1 MPGMM
6 GVWGDN
12 YKNFDPA
19 LLMETIDPLSLSNTN
34 MFDTDDVFLAVSSLR
49 NTPLRGSRYYKDS
62 RYIACFSGDLID
74 TPTVPWNSIIDDFK
88 NNNYQHFA
96 DYRGAFAIAIFDRI
110 EKCISIISDRI
121 SQQPIFYC
129 IASNGI
135 AFSTAISTFCRLL
148 EAPEFNVDW
157 LYEWTFFN
165 YPIDQTTI
173 LKDVQRMPP
182 ASILKYDLRTRT
194 SSLFEYAARFKR
206 RDNLIVGRQALEYAW
221 TVFSERVPKYF
232 VGDSEIACSLTGG
245 FDSRV
250 VLSLAPPEIRDSVR
264 IYTYGVDGCFDLL
277 EATKV
282 SDELQL
288 PHTKIIFDDR
298 YLEELPELIYE
309 TVYLSN
315 GLQGVNRSTMP
326 YVYRT
331 LSDNGQK
338 FPVTMSGISGD
349 HFFRGQ
355 GPVPDI
361 ISPAMEQIFMT
372 GEKVVNEELYRAVYG
387 DQFGDFA
394 NHVDGVLARLE
405 DVHGEFSLPE
415 AHLSFLVYEVASNH
429 FVGETFIAN
438 NYSTIRVPYWDTD
451 IIRLA
456 YEIEYST
463 LTFSMFLPTR
473 RDPYREN
480 LLQAYLFQRNPE
492 FAKLPIYDVPPTLR
506 SENGK
511 LRYYAY
517 KAVRHGPRVIRS
529 RLKLLC
535 YPRLEEWESWYKTVL
550 AEEVSPLISENS
562 AALNYLNLGFFEQM
576 RQENNI
582 YWLGKIA
589 TTEIILNLIKN
600 RWKI

>member
-12 YKNFDPA
+12 YKNFDAA
-19 LLMETIDPLSLSNTN
+19 LLMETIDPLSLSDTN
-34 MFDTDDVFLAVSSLR
+34 VFDTDDVFLAVSSLR

-62 RYIACFSGDLID
+62 RYIACFSGDLVD
-74 TPTVPWNSIIDDFK
+74 TPTVPWNSIMNDFK

-96 DYRGAFAIAIFDRI
+96 DYRGTFAIAIFDRI

-121 SQQPIFYC
+121 SQQPIFYF
-129 IASNGI
+129 ITSNGI
-135 AFSTAISTFCRLL
+135 VFSTAISTFCRLL
-148 EAPEFNVDW
+148 EAPEFNVNW

-165 YPIDQTTI
+165 YPIGQTTI
-173 LKDVQRMPP
+173 LKGVQRMPP
-182 ASILKYDLRTRT
+182 ASILKYDFRTRT
-194 SSLFEYAARFKR
+194 FSLFEYAELFKR
-206 RDNLIVGRQALEYAW
+206 RDNLIVGHQALEYAW
-221 TVFSERVPKYF
+221 TVFSDRVPKYF
-232 VGDSEIACSLTGG
+232 TGGSKIACSLSGG
-245 FDSRV
+245 FDSRAI
-250 VLSLAPPEIRDSVR
+250 LSLAPPEVRDSIQ
-264 IYTYGVDGCFDLL
+264 IYTYGVGGCFDLL
-277 EATKV
+277 EAAKV

-288 PHTKIIFDDR
+288 PHIKIEFNDKF
-298 YLEELPELIYE
+298 LEELPKLMYE

-331 LSDNGQK
+331 LTDNGQK
-338 FPVTMSGISGD
+338 FPVIMSGISGD
-349 HFFRGQ
+349 HFFRGHAS
-355 GPVPDI
+355 VPDI
-361 ISPAMEQIFMT
+361 ISSVMEQIFQT
-372 GEKVVNEELYRAVYG
+372 GEKIVDEELYRAVYG
-387 DQFGDFA
+387 DHFGDFA
-394 NHVDGVLARLE
+394 HHISDVLDKLE
-405 DVHGEFSLPE
+405 DMHGRLNLPE
-415 AHLSFLVYEVASNH
+415 AHLSFLIYEVAPHH
-429 FVGETFIAN
+429 FIGETFIAN

-463 LTFSMFLPTR
+463 LTFSMFLPIK

-480 LLQAYLFQRNPE
+480 LMQAYLFQRNPE

-517 KAVRHGPRVIRS
+517 KAVRHGPKAIRS
-529 RLKLLC
+529 RLKLLR
-535 YPRLEEWESWYKTVL
+535 YPSLEEWESWYKTVL
-550 AEEVSPLISENS
+550 VEEVGTLISENS
-562 AALNYLNLGFFEQM
+562 AVSNYLNLGFLEQM
-576 RQENNI
+576 RQQDNI

>member
-12 YKNFDPA
+12 YKDFDPA

-34 MFDTDDVFLAVSSLR
+34 VVDTDDVFLAVSSLR
-49 NTPLRGSRYYKDS
+49 NTPLRGLKYYKDS
-62 RYIACFSGDLID
+62 RYVACFSGDLLD
-74 TPTVPWNSIIDDFK
+74 TPTVPWNSIIDGFK
-88 NNNYQHFA
+88 NKSHQHFA
-96 DYRGAFAIAIFDRI
+96 DYRGTFAIAIYDGI
-110 EKCISIISDRI
+110 EECISIISDRI
-121 SQQPIFYC
+121 SQHPIFYC
-129 IASNGI
+129 ITRSGI
-135 AFSTAISTFCRLL
+135 IFSTAISTFCRLL
-148 EAPEFNVDW
+148 EAPEFNVNW

-194 SSLFEYAARFKR
+194 FSLFEYAACFKR
-206 RDNLIVGRQALEYAW
+206 RDNLIAGRQALEYAW

-250 VLSLAPPEIRDSVR
+250 VLSLAPPEIRDLIR

-298 YLEELPELIYE
+298 FLEELPELIYE

-331 LSDNGQK
+331 LSDSGQK

-372 GEKVVNEELYRAVYG
+372 GEKAVNEELYRAVYG
-387 DQFGDFA
+387 DHFGDFA
-394 NHVDGVLARLE
+394 NHVDDVLARLE
-405 DVHGEFSLPE
+405 DMHGEFNLPE

-429 FVGETFIAN
+429 FVGETSIAN
-438 NYSTIRVPYWDTD
+438 NYATIRVPYWDTD

-456 YEIEYST
+456 HEIAYST
-463 LTFSMFLPTR
+463 LTLSRFLPIK
-473 RDPYREN
+473 RDAYPEN
-480 LLQAYLFQRNPE
+480 ILHAYLLQRNPE
-492 FAKLPIYDVPPTLR
+492 FARLPIYDVPPTLH

-511 LRYYAY
+511 FRYYAY
-517 KAVRHGPRVIRS
+517 KAVRHGPKVIRS
-529 RLKLLC
+529 RLKLLR
-535 YPRLEEWESWYKTVL
+535 YPHLEEWKDWYKTVL
-550 AEEVSPLISENS
+550 AEEVRTLISENS
-562 AALNYLNLGFFEQM
+562 AVSSYLNLEFIEQM
-576 RQENNI
+576 IQADNV
-582 YWLGKIA
+582 YWLGKIV

-600 RWKI
+600 RWRI